1 MLNIFMSVK
10 QYETTT
16 TTTGA
21 DVLDFVEFFSKL
33 LHLTNF
39 IFGKQMTTALIGML
53 LVHLPADYIPDNEIV

>member
-10 QYETTT
+10 QYETT